1 VQGSP
6 EVMGMLRDVRAVS
19 ALLAAALVPLA
30 FLGVYL
36 GLTDPLTAARS
47 SLLGFVGV
55 FAWEYVASWCLDFGN
70 ALALALLGGTQG
82 FPGWSQMAG
91 TAAAAT
97 APAADQAAIAAGA
110 GVLVFALAGA
120 VTAVAAVFHLAWVVV
135 LFVLGPL
142 AAAVSVLPAFGGL
155 GKAILV
161 AFGLAVVVKVPG
173 VIVLRLAAAIL
184 GAAGFGGEGAAGITA
199 VLVAAGIAWSY
210 THFLARGAR
219 FAGGNLA
226 AGSRQAIR
234 AAQAVAFSPDALRR
248 RLAERPAGD
257 AGVGAKGAAGAET
270 SGAPGRPEMFTHVHR
285 HSHLAGRDRE
295 DLRGEWQQIRRPERI
310 RGT

>member
-1 VQGSP
+1 
-6 EVMGMLRDVRAVS
+6 
-19 ALLAAALVPLA
+19 
-30 FLGVYL
+30 
-36 GLTDPLTAARS
+36 
-47 SLLGFVGV
+47 
-55 FAWEYVASWCLDFGN
+55 
-70 ALALALLGGTQG
+70 
-82 FPGWSQMAG
+82 MAG
-91 TAAAAT
+91 TASAAT

-120 VTAVAAVFHLAWVVV
+120 VTAVAGVFHLAWVVV

-155 GKAILV
+155 GKATLV

-184 GAAGFGGEGAAGITA
+184 GAAGFGGEGASGITA

-226 AGSRQAIR
+226 AGGRRALR
-234 AAQAVAFSPDALRR
+234 AAQVIASNPDALRQ
-248 RLAERPAGD
+248 RLAARD
-257 AGVGAKGAAGAET
+257 AEQTTGESRLGATAGAAGAP
-270 SGAPGRPEMFTHVHR
+270 SKPEMFTHVHR
-285 HSHLAGRDRE
+285 HSHVAGRDRE